1 LGDIKSYGKHPFISS
16 GTMTPHPM
24 VSSGIE
30 IKTAYFLMID
40 NEIKKPVV
48 WFILFVYKLYC
59 SISSPY

>member
-1 LGDIKSYGKHPFISS
+1 
-16 GTMTPHPM
+16 MTPHPM

-30 IKTAYFLMID
+30 IKTTYFLMID

-48 WFILFVYKLYC
+48 RFILFVYKLYC